1 MARGGTKFPLL
12 VYRRLV
18 GRWWTPMIAMGLG
31 LFGIA
36 YGQYSEPLG
45 PLLPLTWMPL
55 VVLGVV
61 CILVGVFFL
70 IIMQFAY
77 VQAFPTHLKFVTPFL
92 RFNISYKRIQRT
104 LTNEMSM
111 LFPAR
116 GMSGWM
122 REIFA
127 PLARHTAVV
136 IELKG
141 YPLSPTILRMFLSR
155 FFFKD
160 QTPHLVI
167 LVKDWLKFT
176 TELESMRSGSD
187 DDAYGPP
194 GRKPQRNSI
203 LSKLPQ
209 Q

>member
-176 TELESMRSGSD
+176 TELESMRSGSG